1 MAGSGSVSAA
11 WRHRR
16 VRSRPEAQPVAVNFA
31 VGYYV
36 CTGADRASII
46 TLAIGT
52 TNAGTQVRDNGWCRR
67 RTRPTP
73 RDAERRPGGHHA
85 GRPGGRA
92 RPADRHHRQRRGVVV
107 VVALERGDTAR
118 FSQRALA
125 TPSRSGAV
133 RVVTAHAPLVTLRAT
148 SGATFTLDV
157 TALRFV

>member
-1 MAGSGSVSAA
+1 MAGSGSVSVAR
-11 WRHRR
+11 RHRR

-52 TNAGTQVRDNGWCRR
+52 TNAGTQVRDNGRCRR

-73 RDAERRPGGHHA
+73 LRR
-85 GRPGGRA
+85 R
-92 RPADRHHRQRRGVVV
+92 
-107 VVALERGDTAR
+107 
-118 FSQRALA
+118 A
-125 TPSRSGAV
+125 TP
-133 RVVTAHAPLVTLRAT
+133 
-148 SGATFTLDV
+148 GATFTLDV